1 MCWGITFVD
10 ENIAV
15 TVDPQLQERGF
26 KQRRGLV
33 NGFVFADL
41 AVRGLQSIHVDICIG
56 AVL

>member
-1 MCWGITFVD
+1 VD

-33 NGFVFADL
+33 NGLVFADL

-56 AVL
+56 AAL